1 MNTTFYN
8 PTDSQF
14 TRHYRDEV
22 EMVFSG
28 IDCILHGGEVI
39 YCSSELTSGYTL
51 RMALLEHHL
60 KTAAEL
66 KQKLGS
72 DWFAKNIWD
81 INVKAAIDFA
91 ESVRAKSAY
100 KTLVITPAPFSAPG
114 WSQHE
119 YLAFWETLLRTRVRS
134 AWFNRNWQYSNG
146 CVFEFAV
153 AQDAGLPT
161 FDYEGKILDR
171 ETGITLIKNAIKQ
184 LEDEGFDTKSL
195 RENVARLSQTFY

>member
-1 MNTTFYN
+1 
-8 PTDSQF
+8 
-14 TRHYRDEV
+14 
-22 EMVFSG
+22 
-28 IDCILHGGEVI
+28 
-39 YCSSELTSGYTL
+39 L
-51 RMALLEHHL
+51 RNALLKHHL

-66 KQKLGS
+66 KQQMGS

-81 INVKAAIDFA
+81 PNVKAAVDFA
-91 ESVRAKSAY
+91 ETVRAKAPD

-119 YLAFWETLLRTRVRS
+119 YLAFWETLLRTTRVRS

-153 AQDAGLPT
+153 AQDAAMPT

-171 ETGITLIKNAIKQ
+171 ETGITQIKNAIKQ

-195 RENVARLSQTFY
+195 RENLARLS

>member
-1 MNTTFYN
+1 MNTIFYN
-8 PTDSQF
+8 PTDSEF

-22 EMVFSG
+22 KMVFSG

-51 RMALLEHHL
+51 RKALLEHHL

-66 KQKLGS
+66 KRQMGS
-72 DWFAKNIWD
+72 DWFAKYIWD
-81 INVKAAIDFA
+81 RNVKAAVDFA
-91 ESVRAKSAY
+91 ESVRANAPA

-153 AQDAGLPT
+153 AKDAGLPT
-161 FDYEGKILDR
+161 LDDEGKTLDR
-171 ETGITLIKNAIKQ
+171 ETGVALIENAIGQ
-184 LEDEGFDTKSL
+184 LEEEGFDTKSL
-195 RENVARLSQTFY
+195 GENLARLS

>member
-8 PTDSQF
+8 PTDSEF
-14 TRHYRDEV
+14 TRRYRDEV

-51 RMALLEHHL
+51 RQALLDRKL
-60 KTAAEL
+60 KTSAEL
-66 KQKLGS
+66 KQQMGN
-72 DWFAKNIWD
+72 DWFGKNIWD
-81 INVKAAIDFA
+81 KNVKAAIDFA
-91 ESVRAKSAY
+91 EAVRAKSAG

-134 AWFNRNWQYSNG
+134 SWFNRNWQYSNG

-161 FDYEGKILDR
+161 FDCEGKILDR
-171 ETGITLIKNAIKQ
+171 ETGIALIKSAIEQ
-184 LEDEGFDTKSL
+184 LEPDGFDTKSL
-195 RENVARLSQTFY
+195 RENLARLS